1 MICLNLGIKKI
12 IRKYD
17 NENIIAANFVLF
29 VRHKIKKNA
38 PKFLARFFYDGKL
51 FRKPSLY

>member
-29 VRHKIKKNA
+29 VRHKIKKKNA
-38 PKFLARFFYDGKL
+38 PKFLARFFL
-51 FRKPSLY
+51 